1 MDNMWYKLFKK
12 EKIMSTK
19 EMHVSKLQGYLEQ
32 NKQAIASL
40 QSRLNSMRDEVEALK
55 SDMQKLRDNV
65 VEDIKYLYGRV

>member
-1 MDNMWYKLFKK
+1 
-12 EKIMSTK
+12 MSTK
-19 EMHVSKLQGYLEQ
+19 EMHVSKLQGDLEQ
-32 NKQAIASL
+32 HKQAIASL